1 MHTHSHT
8 NIRQSNE
15 RTNERKIVWIFYRL
29 DIPCDFFLFL
39 IEFNFYVWFLFL
51 FAHYFLRLHTDT
63 DKDKDRILSCHI
75 SAISVVYVALDL
87 DSFWFKA

>member
-15 RTNERKIVWIFYRL
+15 RTNERKIVWIFI
-29 DIPCDFFLFL
+29 DIPCDFFFFL

>member
-15 RTNERKIVWIFYRL
+15 RTNGRKIVWIFI